1 MSQPYRR
8 TVNGAV
14 IKVKLLPVTELGLE
28 NEKQQQTI
36 KSKNRPFLWNQ
47 SSYWNSIN

>member
-1 MSQPYRR
+1 MPQPCRL

-14 IKVKLLPVTELGLE
+14 IKVKLLPVSELGLE
-28 NEKQQQTI
+28 NEKQQQTV

-47 SSYWNSIN
+47 SSY